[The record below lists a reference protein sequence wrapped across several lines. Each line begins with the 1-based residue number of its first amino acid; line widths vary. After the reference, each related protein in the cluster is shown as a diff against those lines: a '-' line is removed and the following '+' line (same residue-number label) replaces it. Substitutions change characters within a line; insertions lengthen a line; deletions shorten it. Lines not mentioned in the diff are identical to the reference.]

1 MLMVILVQIF
11 AVKIFVL
18 GAESVCVC
26 ITLAKMFADFKSARK
41 TLKLPLA
48 NWLQKLLVKNKIARG
63 NLGKKSP

>member
-26 ITLAKMFADFKSARK
+26 ITLAKIFVDFKIAHK
-41 TLKLPLA
+41 TLKLPVA
-48 NWLQKLLVKNKIARG
+48 NWLQKLPVKIKISRG